1 GSDVTQPAVL
11 WKNKSEDATIDC
23 SHKKG
28 ELYFQ
33 MYWFR
38 QLPGKTMEL
47 VVFTTTGSSKHDF
60 GSFSQEKFSATKA
73 KAESGALTV
82 KSLEPADEGLYFC
95 AVGSAQR
102 CRRIKYSNLTVIGE
116 QENAHLF
123 FALRVTA
130 GSDVDQP
137 AMLWRNQGD
146 NATIS
151 CKHSKGSSYYQ
162 MYWYRQLPGEMMKQI
177 VYTIASSKPD
187 FEAEFKL
194 DEKFSVTKPD
204 AMSGTFTVHKLVP
217 GDQGL
222 YFC

>member
-1 GSDVTQPAVL
+1 MDTKLQTFIHYFAFMTVISLFMRSIYLIMHTGFAGGSDVTQPSVL

-95 AVGSAQR
+95 AVV
-102 CRRIKYSNLTVIGE
+102 KYYFSCIVI
-116 QENAHLF
+116 
-123 FALRVTA
+123 
-130 GSDVDQP
+130 
-137 AMLWRNQGD
+137 
-146 NATIS
+146 
-151 CKHSKGSSYYQ
+151 
-162 MYWYRQLPGEMMKQI
+162 LPSLYSRG
-177 VYTIASSKPD
+177 V
-187 FEAEFKL
+187 
-194 DEKFSVTKPD
+194 
-204 AMSGTFTVHKLVP
+204 KLVFIFVP
-217 GDQGL
+217 FQKSDRS
-222 YFC
+222 

>member
-1 GSDVTQPAVL
+1 
-11 WKNKSEDATIDC
+11 
-23 SHKKG
+23 
-28 ELYFQ
+28 
-33 MYWFR
+33 MR
-38 QLPGKTMEL
+38 QEL
-47 VVFTTTGSSKHDF
+47 VLLGNFF
-60 GSFSQEKFSATKA
+60 LWI
-73 KAESGALTV
+73 SG
-82 KSLEPADEGLYFC
+82 
-95 AVGSAQR
+95 
-102 CRRIKYSNLTVIGE
+102 
-116 QENAHLF
+116 
-123 FALRVTA
+123 VTA

-204 AMSGTFTVHKLVP
+204 AMR
-217 GDQGL
+217 DQGQ
-222 YFC
+222 YFCAVSEHSDIKKLRS

>member
-1 GSDVTQPAVL
+1 MNKLFRKQVILQFLASFLWISGFAGGSDVTQPSVL

-102 CRRIKYSNLTVIGE
+102 CRR
-116 QENAHLF
+116 QE
-123 FALRVTA
+123 
-130 GSDVDQP
+130 G
-137 AMLWRNQGD
+137 
-146 NATIS
+146 
-151 CKHSKGSSYYQ
+151 
-162 MYWYRQLPGEMMKQI
+162 
-177 VYTIASSKPD
+177 
-187 FEAEFKL
+187 
-194 DEKFSVTKPD
+194 
-204 AMSGTFTVHKLVP
+204 
-217 GDQGL
+217 
-222 YFC
+222 